1 MIVLKLFFPS
11 TSSLAAG
18 VGPAPHPLLAPLPA
32 LPDRGADEEEAH
44 HHQLGPQVAPHI
56 HILVINLVNIVN
68 NLAIFTMLNLLL
80 NLTILSEN
88 NYVSSLQRL
97 VSDYR
102 KPLEETQPPILSQAK
117 VDMLCTFSFGIQ
129 QTLLFDQIV
138 DLVGWDTLPRFGG
151 HPLLPYET
159 KGCPHHRHYQLGQ
172 GLVFFLFQWICWIF
186 RITRE
191 IDEIK

>member
-1 MIVLKLFFPS
+1 MPRLPEEDEGGRDEVIISDNSFILSQIYIEDLSFALFS
-11 TSSLAAG
+11 LNSSLAADI
-18 VGPAPHPLLAPLPA
+18 GPAPHPLLAPLPA

-117 VDMLCTFSFGIQ
+117 VDMLHIFIGYTTNSTF
-129 QTLLFDQIV
+129 
-138 DLVGWDTLPRFGG
+138 
-151 HPLLPYET
+151 
-159 KGCPHHRHYQLGQ
+159 
-172 GLVFFLFQWICWIF
+172 
-186 RITRE
+186 
-191 IDEIK
+191 

>member
-1 MIVLKLFFPS
+1 MIVLKLFFS
-11 TSSLAAG
+11 LNSSLAAD

-56 HILVINLVNIVN
+56 HILVINLVNIVT
-68 NLAIFTMLNLLL
+68 NLTIFTMFNLLL
-80 NLTILSEN
+80 NLIILSEN

-117 VDMLCTFSFGIQ
+117 VDMLHIFIGYTTNSTF
-129 QTLLFDQIV
+129 
-138 DLVGWDTLPRFGG
+138 
-151 HPLLPYET
+151 
-159 KGCPHHRHYQLGQ
+159 
-172 GLVFFLFQWICWIF
+172 
-186 RITRE
+186 
-191 IDEIK
+191 